1 MFVLYVVYMTN
12 ITQDSNHER
21 SSPKYLPLRKVVHIG
36 GVVVPIIAVVC
47 GNIYAISLVSYFMI
61 MFLFMELLKTKIQ
74 IPAALR
80 PLWKDTE
87 YKGFA
92 TDPFL
97 YFAFILL
104 LLFLSFFFDEGICY
118 ATIVVLTVGDGIST
132 VVGVRGKRHLRD
144 TTKTVEGAVAGT
156 IAATVIGF
164 PFVGALAFVG
174 SAAGMIAEVT
184 SKRFDNVTVPVA
196 AFVSMVV
203 VQAVIG

>member
-1 MFVLYVVYMTN
+1 MTDPAQN
-12 ITQDSNHER
+12 DSVE
-21 SSPKYLPLRKVVHIG
+21 PIPLKYLPLRKIVHIG
-36 GVVVPIIAVVC
+36 GVVVPIIAVVF
-47 GNIYAISLVSYFMI
+47 GKTYAISLVSYFML
-61 MFLFMELLKTKIQ
+61 MFLLMELLKTKVR

-80 PLWKDTE
+80 PLWKDNE

-104 LLFLSFFFDEGICY
+104 LLLLSFYFDEGICY
-118 ATIVVLTVGDGIST
+118 ASIVVLTVGDGIST
-132 VVGVRGKRHLRD
+132 VAGVRGKRYLRD
-144 TTKTVEGAVAGT
+144 STKTIEGAVAGT

-164 PFVGALAFVG
+164 PFVGALALVG
-174 SAAGMIAEVT
+174 SMAGMLAEVT